1 MVKPYRNQN
10 ETPQV
15 ESLSSHASFFES
27 TLKILLG
34 LFTSLGKQKLLFFE
48 STVWLFLEFDRILRL
63 YKRTNVRKVCKICRV
78 LPVRMKGSFFWCRNL
93 FWKFLLN
100 FSGWLFTCLTKVE
113 LKNFLKNCCCS
124 SFEKLCC
131 CSSEEFSVLC

>member
-1 MVKPYRNQN
+1 MLVKPYRNQN

-27 TLKILLG
+27 TLRILLG

-63 YKRTNVRKVCKICRV
+63 YKRTNVRKVNALKWFILCARLVASYLCGWKAA
-78 LPVRMKGSFFWCRNL
+78 SFD
-93 FWKFLLN
+93 
-100 FSGWLFTCLTKVE
+100 VE
-113 LKNFLKNCCCS
+113 I
-124 SFEKLCC
+124 SFEN
-131 CSSEEFSVLC
+131 FY